1 MRFCLLVLTGMLLAA
16 CGGPTAATPIIMST
30 APVAAIATATV
41 PTRTPTAV
49 LIAPALLTAMPAAT
63 ALPTAVSIASNATPT
78 VASPIS
84 MMAAASVVTAP
95 FDISLQAAALLPAYQ
110 SDLDRAGEWNHYT
123 LDGTIDPAKRV
134 LKAAQRIEYTNR
146 DRVPLD
152 KLYFHLY
159 PNLADFGGRLDVTA
173 VLVDGQPQPPTYEQ
187 RRYLLRVDLPQPLAA
202 GASTVVMLDFQTAA
216 PQNASRSKYGA
227 FNKEQGVLALASAL
241 PIVAVVRGG
250 VWDIARPDPKGDF
263 VNSETA
269 LYDVTLAAPIGW
281 KLVTTG
287 VAIDYRA
294 VAGRQTTRFVSGPQR
309 DFTITA
315 LQLESISAEVDGT
328 RINSYYRS
336 GSASGGKLALD
347 VAANAVRVYNKR
359 YGPYLLRE
367 LDLIEIAAT
376 QFLGVEYPGLT
387 MINQAAYADAATLET
402 TVAHEVGHMWFYS
415 IVGNDTQRESW
426 LDEAFASY
434 SQIIYKEEILGSDAA
449 RRELQEFRNRYQSNR
464 AAGRDA
470 AVAQDNHNFGRNYVP
485 LVYGKAVLFIQ
496 ALRQQLGEDGFD
508 RFLHSYYNQH
518 RYDYVGGDDLLAT
531 VNSTCGCALD
541 RLYQDWIL
549 KAVPV
554 AVP

>member
-1 MRFCLLVLTGMLLAA
+1 MM
-16 CGGPTAATPIIMST
+16 TAAS
-30 APVAAIATATV
+30 
-41 PTRTPTAV
+41 
-49 LIAPALLTAMPAAT
+49 LI
-63 ALPTAVSIASNATPT
+63 S
-78 VASPIS
+78 
-84 MMAAASVVTAP
+84 AP
-95 FDISLQAAALLPAYQ
+95 FDVSLQAAALLPAYQ

-123 LDGTIDPAKRV
+123 LDGTIDPARRV

-146 DRVPLD
+146 DHVPLD

-159 PNLADFGGRLDVTA
+159 PNVADFGGRLDVSA
-173 VLVDGQPQPPTYEQ
+173 ASVDGQPVAPTYEQ
-187 RRYLLRVDLPQPLAA
+187 RRYLLRVDLPQPLAP
-202 GASTVVMLDFQTAA
+202 GATTVVTLDFQTAV
-216 PQNASRSKYGA
+216 PQNASSSNYGA
-227 FNKEQGVLALASAL
+227 FNKEKGVLALASAF
-241 PIVAVVRGG
+241 PIMAVVRGG

-269 LYDVTLAAPIGW
+269 LYDVTLAAPADW

-294 VAGRQTTRFVSGPQR
+294 AAGRQTTRFVSGPQR

-328 RINSYYRS
+328 RVNSYYRS
-336 GSASGGKLALD
+336 GGASGGKLALD
-347 VAANAVRVYNKR
+347 VATNAVHSYNKR
-359 YGPYLLRE
+359 YGSYLLRE
-367 LDLIEIAAT
+367 LDVIEIAAT
-376 QFLGVEYPGLT
+376 KFLGVEYPGLT
-387 MINQAAYADAATLET
+387 MINHAAYGDAAILET

-415 IVGNDTQRESW
+415 IVGNDVQRESW

-434 SQIIYKEEILGSDAA
+434 SQIVYKEEILGSAA
-449 RRELQEFRNRYQSNR
+449 AARELQEFRDRYQSNL

-470 AVAQDNHNFGRNYVP
+470 RVAQDNHNFGRNYLP

-496 ALRQQLGEDGFD
+496 ALRQQLGDAGFD
-508 RFLHSYYNQH
+508 RFLHGYYSQH
-518 RYDYVGGDDLLAT
+518 RYGYVSGGDLLAT
-531 VNSTCGCALD
+531 ANSTCSCTLD